1 MTCPLEEAGVRPA
14 FTMYHPE
21 EQLGAFLCDVTRLQD
36 NLEVHLHD
44 TPTRRGVRPAF
55 TMHHPEK
62 QPGAVLCEGK
72 LEVHLH
78 DMPTRRG
85 VRPAFTM
92 HHPEEQ
98 PGVFLRDVMRL
109 EDNWRCTFVAHPL
122 EEAGGWSE
130 AIARKALL
138 C

>member
-55 TMHHPEK
+55 TMHHPE
-62 QPGAVLCEGK
+62 
-72 LEVHLH
+72 
-78 DMPTRRG
+78 
-85 VRPAFTM
+85 
-92 HHPEEQ
+92 EQ
-98 PGVFLRDVMRL
+98 PGVFLRDMTHVV
-109 EDNWRCTFVAHPL
+109 EDNL
-122 EEAGGWSE
+122 EVHLHDTPTRRG
-130 AIARKALL
+130 
-138 C
+138 